1 MTDVDVIVLDID
13 GGAMLDACLD
23 SIRKQSVHP
32 ARVIVF
38 DNGSSTPARTRVGGV
53 EVERSETNLGFAAGV
68 NAAYRKTTASYVALV
83 NNDVV
88 LDRDWLATVRDALE
102 RDEKLAA
109 AQTIIRRPDG
119 KIDGAGISIADGTFR
134 QIGHGKSVGTPLAV
148 PWGVSA
154 TAAIYRRAAL
164 GQTVF
169 DERFFSWYEDV
180 DLCAR
185 LLAQGWR
192 LTVLPVVKA
201 LHHGSRTAHL
211 LGSDAK
217 RLRTR
222 NRYLVNRLHP
232 GVGDRGALFREDLK
246 LLLMGRS
253 SMRGIWQGL
262 FGVRR
267 LAAAFEPIEQKAAAS
282 RRTPK

>member
-23 SIRKQSVHP
+23 SIRKQSVQP

-38 DNGSSTPARTRVGGV
+38 DNGSRTPARTRVAGV
-53 EVERSETNLGFAAGV
+53 EVEHSEINIGFAAGV
-68 NAAYRKTTASYVALV
+68 NAAYRKTTASYIALV

-88 LDRDWLATVRDALE
+88 LERDWLATVRDALE
-102 RDEKLAA
+102 RDERLAA
-109 AQTIIRRPDG
+109 AQTIVRRPDG

-134 QIGHGKSVGTPLAV
+134 QIGHGKPVGTALAV

-185 LLAQGWR
+185 LLAKGWR
-192 LTVLPVVKA
+192 LAVLPVVKA
-201 LHHGSRTAHL
+201 MHHGSRTAHV
-211 LGSDAK
+211 LGADAK

-232 GVGDRGALFREDLK
+232 NVGEKGALFREDLK
-246 LLLMGRS
+246 LLLRARS
-253 SMRGIWQGL
+253 SVKGIWQGL
-262 FGVRR
+262 RG
-267 LAAAFEPIEQKAAAS
+267 KW
-282 RRTPK
+282 